1 MDPRGLSRALEQ
13 RSKCAESFRE
23 WERMK
28 LSSLLLGLLVV
39 VSTACSSSASPV
51 AEACSLVERAR
62 MDSASRLS
70 SSPSSESIEVIQ
82 ESMDAAHFA
91 VSDLSSRQ
99 RRRLVADCDAVTG
112 YAKGA
117 YRGTTYPAVASDLQ
131 AGEASIREALDAL
144 RATEMRFIVER
155 GATCRALG
163 NAKNTEVEGAEK
175 RLGDL
180 NRAVSLLRDQWS
192 VEQLERFADYCEV
205 ETNQDWE
212 AVITALTP
220 VAQTEREREDARERE
235 RRDIARRIGCDNIS
249 PRSVAHCTNLRAQ
262 RVVRADLGDRWPL
275 TIDAG
280 TVICSRQGTRQIATF
295 LDDVNREYALN
306 GTADSMGWPSIRPI
320 WADDDR
326 PGFRGQGIKK
336 SISPLISAAVS
347 LC

>member
-1 MDPRGLSRALEQ
+1 
-13 RSKCAESFRE
+13 
-23 WERMK
+23 MK
-28 LSSLLLGLLVV
+28 ISSLLLSLLVI
-39 VSTACSSSASPV
+39 VSTACSSGPSPV

-70 SSPSSESIEVIQ
+70 SSPSRESIEVIQ
-82 ESMDAAHFA
+82 RSMDAAHFA
-91 VSDLSSRQ
+91 VSDLSYRQ

-112 YAKGA
+112 YTKGA
-117 YRGTTYPAVASDLQ
+117 YREMTYPAVASDLQ
-131 AGEASIREALDAL
+131 AGEASIREALVAL
-144 RATEMRFIVER
+144 AAFEAAEKQFEAAEKRLVVEIE
-155 GATCRALG
+155 ATCKALG
-163 NAKNTEVEGAEK
+163 DAKNTEVEGAES
-175 RLGDL
+175 RLRDL
-180 NRAVSLLRDQWS
+180 NRAVKMLRERWS
-192 VEQLERFADYCEV
+192 TEQLERFVDYCEV
-205 ETNQDWE
+205 EVDQDWE
-212 AVITALTP
+212 ADISALTP

-262 RVVRADLGDRWPL
+262 RVVRAVLGDRWPL